1 MLGDT
6 QWAWLAERL
15 REPADLRII
24 VSSIQ
29 VLADGHGWER
39 WGNLPRERRRLYDLI
54 GETRAGG
61 VVFVSGDRH
70 IGGIYRETEGTPY
83 PFIEMT
89 ASGIN
94 QYFAAANEAGPNR
107 LGALYGKS
115 NFGTMDIDWWA
126 GEVRLALKD
135 DAGTPVRTH
144 LVRFDE
150 LQPGRSAGGP

>member
-1 MLGDT
+1 LT
-6 QWAWLAERL
+6 L
-15 REPADLRII
+15 PADLRII

-54 GETRAGG
+54 AETWAEG

-70 IGGIYRETEGTPY
+70 IGGIYREIEGTPY
-83 PFIEMT
+83 PLVEVT
-89 ASGIN
+89 ASGLT

-107 LGALYGKS
+107 RGAVYGKP

-126 GEVRLALKD
+126 GEVRFAVRD
-135 DAGTPVRTH
+135 GAGTPVRAH
-144 LVRFDE
+144 IVRFDE
-150 LQPGRSAGGP
+150 LRPDRPAGEP